1 MHRAMRLKI
10 KCSGKRPSVSE
21 LLAIRKLLEQHRQ
34 GPPAELRSVIK
45 DTGELDL
52 GNIAPA
58 RATEI
63 VNRANDL
70 GLHIIAT
77 DVSVTNYLP
86 INRATKD
93 AMPVPPC
100 NATHTSVTDVV
111 PNLTPGPQINLIV
124 NIADVFS
131 IIQGFQGLE
140 YPGTDLTDCE

>member
-1 MHRAMRLKI
+1 MELEEVVTQYSYLWDGSEDWVLSKHMHRAMRLKI

-77 DVSVTNYLP
+77 DVSVTSYLP

-93 AMPVPPC
+93 AMLIDDDELNERVVQEMLKRGVPVIDEMP
-100 NATHTSVTDVV
+100 
-111 PNLTPGPQINLIV
+111 
-124 NIADVFS
+124 
-131 IIQGFQGLE
+131 
-140 YPGTDLTDCE
+140 